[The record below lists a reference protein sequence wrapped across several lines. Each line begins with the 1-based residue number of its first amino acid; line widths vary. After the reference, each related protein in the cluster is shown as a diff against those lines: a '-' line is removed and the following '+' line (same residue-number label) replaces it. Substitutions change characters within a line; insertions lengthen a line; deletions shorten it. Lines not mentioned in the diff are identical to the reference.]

1 MLNDI
6 NINQQLTMNKFKS
19 KLKLLGYALLVAL
32 ALIGVGVV
40 GVPVPPTNKKEDKIE
55 IVTEI
60 SDAEEAEEEAIE
72 FEQKK

>member
-1 MLNDI
+1 
-6 NINQQLTMNKFKS
+6 MNKFKS